1 MFWYCLSLGC
11 HNRAPYAGWFK
22 KWKFISHGSRSGE
35 SVIKVLSVWFLVRAV
50 ILACR
55 WPPFHCLFTW
65 PFLGEFTLDKGGD
78 GAKGRGREK

>member
-35 SVIKVLSVWFLVRAV
+35 SVIKVLISLVSGEGCHFGLQMPTLSLSVHMAFPW
-50 ILACR
+50 
-55 WPPFHCLFTW
+55 
-65 PFLGEFTLDKGGD
+65 
-78 GAKGRGREK
+78 